1 MPEVE
6 KIRNINSD
14 SQNPKII
21 LPPLQ
26 VLLILVG
33 LPCIYMA
40 NSLMP
45 WSIGL
50 LRQHNHAY
58 FFPFW
63 TSIALL
69 HWSTVAL
76 IIILLKRRGVGLAH
90 IGLTLSPVRIALIIG
105 IPIVVGVSLILLR
118 SAGIDP
124 GSKNPEVVS
133 PATMEEKCFWIFMSF
148 TAGFCEELVYRGF
161 AIRSLQG
168 LNLHTGIAI
177 LIATLSFVL
186 MHGVSVLTP
195 VPFVIIYVAGLFF
208 SALFVWRRSL
218 TPGIFLHTLFDLM
231 SIR

>member
-1 MPEVE
+1 M
-6 KIRNINSD
+6 KD
-14 SQNPKII
+14 SNRVIVLPFWNVI
-21 LPPLQ
+21 L
-26 VLLILVG
+26 VLVG
-33 LPCIYMA
+33 LPAIYFV

-50 LRQHNHAY
+50 LRRHDHV
-58 FFPFW
+58 FFFQFW
-63 TSIALL
+63 CSIALL
-69 HWSTVAL
+69 HWCSVAL
-76 IIILLKRRGVGLAH
+76 IIMLLKRKGAGLKD
-90 IGLTLSPVRIALIIG
+90 IGLVQTPFRIALMIAIPVLIG
-105 IPIVVGVSLILLR
+105 GTLIMLR
-118 SAGIDP
+118 KMGIDH
-124 GSKNPEVVS
+124 GSKAPEVVS
-133 PATMEEKCFWIFMSF
+133 PITMEERWFWIFMSF

-168 LNLHTGIAI
+168 LNLRTVIAI

-218 TPGIFLHTLFDLM
+218 IPGIFLHTLFDLM